1 VWCNTRA
8 ASPEPLALFGGT
20 FDPVHYGH
28 LRCAEQA
35 RRVFG
40 LECLYLLP
48 AGQPPHRLA
57 PLATTP
63 QRLEMLHLAQ
73 AEFPQLAI
81 DDRETRRDG
90 PSFMVDT
97 LGELRSENPGRALVL
112 LLGQDAMNGLHR
124 WREWQ
129 QLFTLAH
136 IVTFPRPGAYP
147 DYAPELA
154 VQLERRGCASPG
166 GLLAAPAGGFLHLDL
181 ELVDISATEI
191 QAIIR
196 HGDSPRGMLP
206 EKVLAYI
213 DESALY
219 RSV

>member
-1 VWCNTRA
+1 
-8 ASPEPLALFGGT
+8 
-20 FDPVHYGH
+20 
-28 LRCAEQA
+28 
-35 RRVFG
+35 
-40 LECLYLLP
+40 
-48 AGQPPHRLA
+48 
-57 PLATTP
+57 
-63 QRLEMLHLAQ
+63 
-73 AEFPQLAI
+73 
-81 DDRETRRDG
+81 
-90 PSFMVDT
+90 
-97 LGELRSENPGRALVL
+97 
-112 LLGQDAMNGLHR
+112 MNGLHR